1 MSSKFYISLV
11 WDMQSRWMLTA
22 PQAVKSFLVGGPLKT
37 TFNEWLLKTK
47 TLQLINSNDG
57 LFSKHS
63 LHISTCFPQWIHT
76 SSKSKKKIF
85 SWTMRSP
92 KQFSSII
99 WKLRFNWKACFN
111 WKTFH
116 TYAFQ
121 NAGLIFTMRFKIEK
135 IFIKTIFQNKSFP

>member
-1 MSSKFYISLV
+1 VSSKFYISLV

-63 LHISTCFPQWIHT
+63 LHNSTCCPQWIQT
-76 SSKSKKKIF
+76 SSKKKK
-85 SWTMRSP
+85 RS
-92 KQFSSII
+92 
-99 WKLRFNWKACFN
+99 
-111 WKTFH
+111 FH
-116 TYAFQ
+116 EPWEVLSNFPQ
-121 NAGLIFTMRFKIEK
+121 LFENFVLIEK
-135 IFIKTIFQNKSFP
+135 PVLIEKLSTPTLFKMLV